1 MLEFK
6 DYAFIGYWGYGEY
19 SNSTGLC
26 GIICKKEDLEKLSK
40 NIRKE
45 WYFGDLDGKHS
56 EVKGDFF
63 TTIEPNDF
71 VKNIWDYGIDG
82 NGINYGIELFVNK
95 TFESEKE
102 FKEKKLELSELNKK
116 FGRMKIE
123 KVTKFKMT
131 SGDET
136 VIL

>member
-1 MLEFK
+1 MLEIR
-6 DYAFIGYWGYGEY
+6 DYAFVGYWGYGEY
-19 SNSTGLC
+19 SNSESVC

-63 TTIEPNDF
+63 ETVEPQDF
-71 VKNIWDYGIDG
+71 LENILNYGING
-82 NGINYGIELFVNK
+82 NGTNYGIELLVNK
-95 TFESEKE
+95 TFDSEKE
-102 FKEKKLELSELNKK
+102 FKEKKLELVSLNEK
-116 FGRMKIE
+116 FGKLKIE
-123 KVTKFKMT
+123 LTQNFMVT

-136 VIL
+136 DFF